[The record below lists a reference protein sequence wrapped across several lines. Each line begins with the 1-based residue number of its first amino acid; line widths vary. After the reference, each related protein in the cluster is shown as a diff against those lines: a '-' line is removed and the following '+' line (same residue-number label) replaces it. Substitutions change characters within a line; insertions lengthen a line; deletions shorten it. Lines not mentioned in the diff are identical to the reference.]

1 VIQKP
6 KLVRYAALS
15 VVAAL
20 LTIALKYGAYHLTG
34 SVGLLSDALES
45 VVNLVA
51 AVVALFALS
60 VAARPADEDHAYG
73 HTKAEY
79 FSSGFEGALIL
90 IASASIVVA
99 AYQRLISPRAI
110 DAPALGLAITA
121 VATIVNLGVA
131 RVLLRAGRKH
141 QSITLEAD
149 AHHLIAD
156 VWTSVG
162 VVLGVGAAALTG
174 WHRLDAVVALLVAV
188 NVMRLGVSLMRRSM
202 LGLLDTGLPED
213 IRGKI
218 MAILEARSVEGVRY
232 HALRTRQAG
241 ARRFISF
248 HILVPGQWSVQ
259 RGHDLLEEIEE
270 QVRAAV
276 PNSSVDTHLEPIEDP
291 VSWADL
297 PLERAEGAAGN
308 SEATPPEA

>member
-1 VIQKP
+1 MIQKP
-6 KLVRYAALS
+6 RLLRYAALS

-99 AYQRLISPRAI
+99 AYQRLIAPRPI

-121 VATIVNLGVA
+121 VATLVNLGVA

-162 VVLGVGAAALTG
+162 VVLGVSAAALTG
-174 WHRLDAVVALLVAV
+174 WHRLDPVVALLVAV

-202 LGLLDTGLPED
+202 LGLLDTGLPGD

-218 MAILEARSVEGVRY
+218 MAILEARSAEGVRY